1 MSKGHSNLLRT
12 RHCIGALA
20 VVGLAACIATPE
32 RRESSSGPS
41 RMAKPAKDS
50 PIPSE
55 MRKQVRNSEI
65 IGRQIYIKA
74 GGDKIRFIDDRLPGG
89 R

>member
-1 MSKGHSNLLRT
+1 
-12 RHCIGALA
+12 
-20 VVGLAACIATPE
+20 
-32 RRESSSGPS
+32 
-41 RMAKPAKDS
+41 MAKTAKDL

-74 GGDKIRFIDDRLPGG
+74 GIWCVDGDKIRFIDDRPPGG
-89 R
+89 RSSPWPSSP

>member
-1 MSKGHSNLLRT
+1 
-12 RHCIGALA
+12 
-20 VVGLAACIATPE
+20 
-32 RRESSSGPS
+32 
-41 RMAKPAKDS
+41 MAKPAKDS